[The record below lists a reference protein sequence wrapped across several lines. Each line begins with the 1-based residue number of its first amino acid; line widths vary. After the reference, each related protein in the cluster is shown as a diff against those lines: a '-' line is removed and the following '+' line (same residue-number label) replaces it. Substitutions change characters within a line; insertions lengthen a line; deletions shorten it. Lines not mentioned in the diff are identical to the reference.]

1 MILICLLE
9 IQVKGLEIGNIFQS
23 LGEVYE
29 GLRCQID
36 WVPRDKTED
45 KIN

>member
-1 MILICLLE
+1 MNSIKDLIHMILICLLE
-9 IQVKGLEIGNIFQS
+9 IQVKGLEIGDIFQS

-36 WVPRDKTED
+36 
-45 KIN
+45 